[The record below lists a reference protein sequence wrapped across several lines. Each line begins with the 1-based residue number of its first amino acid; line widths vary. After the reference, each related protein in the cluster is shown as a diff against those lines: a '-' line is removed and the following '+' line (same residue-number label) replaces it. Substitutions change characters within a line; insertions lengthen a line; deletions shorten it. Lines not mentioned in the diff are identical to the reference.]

1 MLAKIKSTYLQWG
14 YNLPLLIAFFL
25 PFGINYAIFILI
37 WSVCFFAFDDVK
49 TGMKRL
55 AGNKWN
61 YSLLEFFLI
70 HALGYFFSVNKDG
83 ALNAIEI
90 KLSFLAFPI
99 LIGASN
105 YNELQIKKIVI
116 SFVSGCVMVSVID
129 IFRAFYL
136 YLFQDFNAFF
146 YTEFSYFMHP
156 SYFAMYLI
164 FAQLIILLFYP
175 KWLSHLSNLNVKIG
189 FMTIIFLTTI
199 FLCSSKMGLITA
211 FLLLPLT
218 FGIILYNNGYK
229 KTIAGLLLA
238 LMMGIIMAYK
248 LFPTPFER
256 IEQAFKV
263 TSSSETIDKTDAES
277 TAVRILIWKESV
289 KLIENNLVFGTTAG
303 DANDKLVE
311 AYEREGLAGAL
322 RKKLNAHNQFLQTF
336 IGTGIIGFVLLLIM
350 TFGTL
355 IFGFI
360 KRNYLL
366 SLFSIL
372 VIFNFLVESML
383 QAQAGFIFFAFFF
396 CILTQYNFHKLNKTS

>member
-37 WSVCFFAFDDVK
+37 WALCFFAFDDVK
-49 TGMKRL
+49 TGMKGML
-55 AGNKWN
+55 SNKWN
-61 YSLLEFFLI
+61 YLLLSFFLI
-70 HALGYFFSVNKDG
+70 HALGYFFSINKGG

-90 KLSFLAFPI
+90 KLSFLAFPV

-136 YLFQDFNAFF
+136 YFFQDFNAFF

-156 SYFAMYLI
+156 SYFAMYLV

-175 KWLSHLSNLNVKIG
+175 KWLSHLSNLNIKIG
-189 FMTIIFLTTI
+189 FMTIIFLVAI

-238 LMMGIIMAYK
+238 LMIGIAMAYK

-256 IEQAFKV
+256 IKMAFKV

-311 AYEREGLAGAL
+311 AYEREGLTGAL

-350 TFGTL
+350 TFGAL
-355 IFGFI
+355 VFGFI
-360 KRNYLL
+360 KKNYLL

-372 VIFNFLVESML
+372 MIFNFLVESML
-383 QAQAGFIFFAFFF
+383 QSQAGFIFFAFFF